1 VNVALNRILAIDDDP
16 INRRLLEIYLWDD
29 FTFKIVHNANQ
40 ALESL
45 EEEDFDLVVTDVNL
59 DGGHDGIWL
68 GRHIKAEPKYKQ
80 VPVVAF
86 TSHVIDH
93 MGQDKING
101 AFDYVI
107 EKPVVKKQF
116 VARLKEILHN

>member
-1 VNVALNRILAIDDDP
+1 MNRILAIDDDP
-16 INRRLLEIYLWDD
+16 INRRLLEVYLLDD
-29 FTFKIVHNANQ
+29 FTYKIVHNANQ

-45 EEEDFDLVVTDVNL
+45 DLEDFDLVVTDVNL

-68 GRHIKAEPKYKQ
+68 GRYIKAEPKYKR

-86 TSHVIDH
+86 TSHVTNYLNRDHIDE
-93 MGQDKING
+93 

-107 EKPVVKKQF
+107 EKPVIKKQF
-116 VARLKEILHN
+116 VDRLKEILHN